1 MRELCL
7 KTLLPVVVT
16 FLTTF
21 VTTCGTYSYKLE
33 FAKGVSEQEK
43 GSLVMSMVK
52 ACEKE
57 SPHASTEP

>member
-1 MRELCL
+1 MREILL
-7 KTLLPVVVT
+7 KTILPVVAT
-16 FLTTF
+16 FLTTL

-33 FAKGVSEQEK
+33 FAKGISEQEK

-57 SPHASTEP
+57 GPRAPSEP

>member
-7 KTLLPVVVT
+7 KTLLPILVT
-16 FLTTF
+16 FLTTL

-33 FAKGVSEQEK
+33 FAKGVSEQQK
-43 GSLVMSMVK
+43 GSLIMSMVK

-57 SPHASTEP
+57 KVHETTQP